1 MAENKTP
8 ECETDKSEPAGF
20 APEVGNMG
28 DADEAA
34 EGAYYL
40 ETLKA
45 NRRIAGPGEPLDP
58 GQTHQIE
65 TDEKGHEILRRKR
78 FSAV

>member
-8 ECETDKSEPAGF
+8 ECEPDKSEPSGVE
-20 APEVGNMG
+20 PE
-28 DADEAA
+28 ADEAA

>member
-8 ECETDKSEPAGF
+8 ECEPDKAEPAGVE
-20 APEVGNMG
+20 PE
-28 DADEAA
+28 ADEAA

-45 NRRIAGPGEPLDP
+45 NRRIAGPGEPLGP
-58 GQTHQIE
+58 GQTHPIE
-65 TDEKGHEILRRKR
+65 TDEKGHQILRRKR

>member
-8 ECETDKSEPAGF
+8 ECETDKAEPAGF
-20 APEVGNMG
+20 APE
-28 DADEAA
+28 ADEAA
-34 EGAYYL
+34 EAAYYL

-45 NRRIAGPGEPLDP
+45 NRRIAGPGEPLAP